1 MNKINKI
8 SKIDIYKIIEL
19 DKIVDKYVYLINK
32 ISFLFIYYY
41 LYDIQVSHFF
51 HSKPI

>member
-8 SKIDIYKIIEL
+8 SKIDI
-19 DKIVDKYVYLINK
+19 DVDKYVYHVNK

-51 HSKPI
+51 HVKPI